1 MEEVRAAMI
10 KDFKEFL
17 TKTNAM
23 ALAIGVIIGAAS
35 GKVVT
40 ALVADI
46 LMPLIS
52 LILPPGDWREKQLVL
67 SQSVKGGKI
76 SFNAIKYGDFVGNI
90 VDFVIIALVVF
101 LVTKTLMKE
110 PPAAPPEPSQTCPFC
125 KETNAVD
132 ATKCKA
138 CTSTLTPA

>member
-1 MEEVRAAMI
+1 MI

-35 GKVVT
+35 GKVVS

-46 LMPLIS
+46 FMPIIG
-52 LILPPGDWREKQLVL
+52 LILPKGDWREAQIEL
-67 SQSVKGGKI
+67 SQSLDKNGKVTV
-76 SFNAIKYGDFVGNI
+76 NAIKYGDFVGNI
-90 VDFVIIALVVF
+90 VDFIAIALVVF
-101 LVTKTLMKE
+101 IVTKALMKE
-110 PPAAPPEPSQTCPFC
+110 PPATPPEPTQTCPFC
-125 KETNAVD
+125 KESNAVD